1 MIRKIFCADE
11 RKDGEEKVGK
21 YLEKKRKFLLRRR
34 TEKEKQENISCGGV
48 KKLRRKR
55 RKVFAKGK

>member
-48 KKLRRKR
+48 KRLTRKR
-55 RKVFAKGK
+55 RKTFAKGK